1 MKSLKGIVLP
11 LLSAVILSSVFA
23 EQASHNVQLPFEM
36 TMSGLYGASISYI
49 EADGLFDSYF
59 APTSKIEHVIGRP
72 FGVEVGVQFKKY
84 FGVSV
89 GLRTQKLG
97 QNTGEQKVMFA
108 DDIFTHDFR
117 TTAEM
122 RYFAGSSIL
131 KAGYSAPSYWAFLR
145 IGGMGHL
152 SISSKLDW
160 KIDGQSATPGSQRM
174 PAVEVRS
181 TTSSYVAGFESGY
194 RYFNHGIFLLADF
207 IYGRTMMADGLSGS
221 PYHRALEIFIGYRY
235 FFNNHMSVKT
245 R

>member
-1 MKSLKGIVLP
+1 MKSLHALAIT
-11 LLSAVILSSVFA
+11 LLSAGILSSMFA
-23 EQASHNVQLPFEM
+23 EQASHTVQLPFEM
-36 TMSGLYGASISYI
+36 TMSGLYGASVSYI

-72 FGVEVGVQFKKY
+72 FGVEIGVQFKKY

-122 RYFAGSSIL
+122 RYIAGTAIF

-145 IGGMGHL
+145 IGGMGQL
-152 SISSKLDW
+152 NMSSKLDW
-160 KIDGQSATPGSQRM
+160 KIDGRSATPGSQRM
-174 PAVEVRS
+174 PAVEVRP

-194 RYFNHGIFLLADF
+194 RYCNHGIFLLADC
-207 IYGRTMMADGLSGS
+207 IYGRRSMADGLSGKA
-221 PYHRALEIFIGYRY
+221 YHRALEVFLGYRF
-235 FFNNHMSVKT
+235 FFNDQLK
-245 R
+245 RIAG